1 MLGNTYIYIQARN
14 SGVEFYTNENAKKF
28 ILNNIVDDVWACSV
42 NLYEASLWI
51 QEKNLSVKTREEA
64 QVIVDSKIL
73 EAQTN
78 WDNETEEY
86 KQKFSRPKEII
97 LK

>member
-1 MLGNTYIYIQARN
+1 MLGNTYIYIQAR
-14 SGVEFYTNENAKKF
+14 SPGVGFYTNENAKKF
-28 ILNNIVDDVWACSV
+28 YLANIIDDIWACSV

-51 QEKNLSVKTREEA
+51 EEKNLSVKTREEA
-64 QVIVDSKIL
+64 QVIVDSKVL
-73 EAQTN
+73 EAQAN
-78 WDNETEEY
+78 WDNETEDY